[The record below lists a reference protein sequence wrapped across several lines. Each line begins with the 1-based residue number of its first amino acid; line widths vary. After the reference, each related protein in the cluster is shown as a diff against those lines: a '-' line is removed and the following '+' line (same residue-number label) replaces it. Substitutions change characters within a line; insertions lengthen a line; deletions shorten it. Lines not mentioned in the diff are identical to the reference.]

1 MDNTNREEVD
11 HFIEQ
16 FLNEVSAPISTN
28 ARYKIANNTQGMG
41 GSCDPGVW
49 TEYNADCQ
57 DIRKAIPSAP
67 RGGMLIYDEGV
78 PEEDLIEMEK
88 NNIARNRVNQR
99 GKDFYLG
106 GELDN
111 WSNPNNQK
119 PWEDAKD
126 GFYTYLN
133 NPYNDL
139 REKQTE
145 ELYKRL
151 NRENEGEIMVGGIP
165 VGGARGQEMYKIGTS
180 PYYGS
185 GMIGGKKE
193 LPNKLKIWN
202 QALQIWNEGKD
213 RYCVP
218 KKGSKDYDDVK
229 KIYNK
234 MLNDL
239 GLDESKAPAKKA
251 PAKKAPAKAKAQPKK
266 ITKVKKSVPKKA
278 PAKKAQPKKAKAQP
292 KKAKAQP
299 KKITKVKLPAKAKAP
314 AKAQPK
320 KARSNILDFDV
331 SKYEDDKILDFDVSQ
346 YEDFELEDKEKFKSL
361 PKKAKAKAQPKKITK
376 VKKAQPKKAKAKAQP
391 KKAKA
396 KAQPKKDNGTFE
408 LVDFSKEIPPAPKK
422 PLPPL
427 PKKAQAKK
435 DTVVEKELSD
445 RMEKFK
451 KAFK

>member
-28 ARYKIANNTQGMG
+28 ARYQIANNTQGMG

-49 TEYNADCQ
+49 TPYNADCQ

-67 RGGMLIYDEGV
+67 KGGMLIYDDET

-88 NNIARNRVNQR
+88 NNIARKRVNQR
-99 GKDFYLG
+99 GEDFYLG

-139 REKQTE
+139 REKKTE

-151 NRENEGEIMVGGIP
+151 NQENQGEIMVGGIP
-165 VGGARGQEMYKIGTS
+165 VGGVNVGGVNVGGVNVGGARGQELYKIGTS

-185 GMIGGKKE
+185 GMIGGKRE
-193 LPNKLKIWN
+193 LNNKLKIWN
-202 QALQIWNEGKD
+202 QALQIWNQGTDK
-213 RYCVP
+213 YCVP
-218 KKGSKDYDDVK
+218 RKNTKDYDDVK

-251 PAKKAPAKAKAQPKK
+251 PAKKAQPKK
-266 ITKVKKSVPKKA
+266 NNKG
-278 PAKKAQPKKAKAQP
+278 
-292 KKAKAQP
+292 
-299 KKITKVKLPAKAKAP
+299 KKIST
-314 AKAQPK
+314 
-320 KARSNILDFDV
+320 
-331 SKYEDDKILDFDVSQ
+331 
-346 YEDFELEDKEKFKSL
+346 
-361 PKKAKAKAQPKKITK
+361 
-376 VKKAQPKKAKAKAQP
+376 
-391 KKAKA
+391 
-396 KAQPKKDNGTFE
+396 
-408 LVDFSKEIPPAPKK
+408 
-422 PLPPL
+422 
-427 PKKAQAKK
+427 
-435 DTVVEKELSD
+435 
-445 RMEKFK
+445 
-451 KAFK
+451 